1 MHDRW
6 HGSAGGSLGAEQDLR
21 EDGTQTAVSTHG
33 IATHLPAATVAPAEA
48 LLVRMQS
55 ICHFTGLL
63 CAVLTDEDHEDECG
77 LGESLSCPG
86 SFGLLQ

>member
-1 MHDRW
+1 MAHT
-6 HGSAGGSLGAEQDLR
+6 LLCQL
-21 EDGTQTAVSTHG
+21 TA
-33 IATHLPAATVAPAEA
+33 ATHLPAATAAPVKA
-48 LLVRMQS
+48 LLVRMQGM
-55 ICHFTGLL
+55 CRFTGLL